1 MSAPGPAPRPRVIAI
16 DGPAAAGKG
25 TLARRLADHFGL
37 AALDTGAL
45 YRAVALRML
54 RAESRHD
61 DADAAGA
68 AARGIRRSD
77 LAERELRSE
86 ASANLA
92 SRISAMPEVRA
103 ALLDFQRDFARNP
116 PAGAKGAVLDGR
128 DVGTRVCPDADVK
141 FFVTASVE
149 VRAGRRLK
157 ELRETG
163 HAAIH
168 SRVLKDMKERDAR
181 DRDREFAPLV
191 PADDAIVIDTG
202 GLNADQVFATA
213 LDAISARDRA
223 RRG

>member
-25 TLARRLADHFGL
+25 TLARRLAHHFGL

-54 RAESRHD
+54 RAGARHD
-61 DADAAGA
+61 DVAAAGA
-68 AARGIRRSD
+68 AARAIRRSD
-77 LAERELRSE
+77 LADPEIRSE
-86 ASANLA
+86 ASANMA

-103 ALLDFQRDFARNP
+103 ALLDFQREFARNP

-128 DVGTRVCPDADVK
+128 DVGTRVCPDADAK
-141 FFVTASVE
+141 LFVTASVE
-149 VRAGRRLK
+149 ERARRRLI

-181 DRDREFAPLV
+181 DRGREFAPLV

-202 GLNADQVFATA
+202 DLDADQVFATA
-213 LDAISARDRA
+213 LDVITSRDCA

>member
-1 MSAPGPAPRPRVIAI
+1 VSAPDPPSRSKVIAI

-25 TLARRLADHFGL
+25 TLARRLANHFGL
-37 AALDTGAL
+37 AVLDTGAL
-45 YRAVALRML
+45 YRAVALRLL
-54 RAESRHD
+54 RAGAHND
-61 DADAAGA
+61 DVSDASA
-68 AARGIRRSD
+68 AARAIQVSD
-77 LAERELRSE
+77 LVDPELRSE

-92 SRISAMPEVRA
+92 SRISALPEVRA
-103 ALLDFQRDFARNP
+103 VLLDFQRDFARNP

-149 VRAGRRLK
+149 VRARRRVK

-181 DRDREFAPLV
+181 DRGRELGPLV

-202 GLNADQVFATA
+202 ALSADQVFATA
-213 LDAISARDRA
+213 LDVITSRDYT

>member
-1 MSAPGPAPRPRVIAI
+1 LSAPGPAPWPKVIAI

-25 TLARRLADHFGL
+25 TLARRLANHFGL
-37 AALDTGAL
+37 AVLDTGAL

-54 RAESRHD
+54 RAGAHHD
-61 DADAAGA
+61 DVAEA
-68 AARGIRRSD
+68 AATARAIRPSD
-77 LAERELRSE
+77 LADPELRSE

-92 SRISAMPEVRA
+92 SRISAIGDVRA

-141 FFVTASVE
+141 LFVTASVE
-149 VRAGRRLK
+149 VRARRRLN

-168 SRVLKDMKERDAR
+168 SRVLKEMKERDAR
-181 DRDREFAPLV
+181 DRGRELAPLV

-202 GLNADQVFATA
+202 GLNADQVFAAA
-213 LDAISARDRA
+213 LDVITSRDRA
-223 RRG
+223 RWG